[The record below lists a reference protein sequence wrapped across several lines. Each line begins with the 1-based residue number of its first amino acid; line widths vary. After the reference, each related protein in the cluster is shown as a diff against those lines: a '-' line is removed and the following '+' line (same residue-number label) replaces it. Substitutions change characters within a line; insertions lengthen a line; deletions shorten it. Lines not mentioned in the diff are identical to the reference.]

1 LENPP
6 KKENPNC
13 RTAGRSKKEL
23 RIRRSEK
30 ERKSGEWRVE
40 IRRAEKERKKERR
53 KERVENGDC
62 GCKQESLLYFPSHG
76 LTILGF
82 PG

>member
-13 RTAGRSKKEL
+13 RSAGKSKKEL

-30 ERKSGEWRVE
+30 ERKSGDWRLGGL
-40 IRRAEKERKKERR
+40 RKKERNSGEWR
-53 KERVENGDC
+53 LRV
-62 GCKQESLLYFPSHG
+62 
-76 LTILGF
+76 
-82 PG
+82 